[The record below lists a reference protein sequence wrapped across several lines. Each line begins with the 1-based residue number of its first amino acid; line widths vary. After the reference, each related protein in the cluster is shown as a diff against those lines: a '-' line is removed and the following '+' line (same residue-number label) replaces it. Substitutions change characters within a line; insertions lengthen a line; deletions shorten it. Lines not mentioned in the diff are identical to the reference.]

1 MVNKKE
7 APMPASHRPALLALA
22 AALALCAC
30 NTSASPQSSS
40 AQNTSGQNTSS
51 QSAGAQT
58 SGSQPLSCAG
68 PSDTACGP
76 EAYCKADAQAATAGR
91 CAPKPQACPMIFHP
105 VCGADGRT
113 YPNSCHAERAGVNL
127 AHSGACEK

>member
-1 MVNKKE
+1 
-7 APMPASHRPALLALA
+7 MPASHRTALFALA

-30 NTSASPQSSS
+30 NSNANPQNASPQNTA
-40 AQNTSGQNTSS
+40 AQN
-51 QSAGAQT
+51 AGT
-58 SGSQPLSCAG
+58 QPARAPETPLACAG

-76 EAYCKADAQAATAGR
+76 EAYCKADNQSNAAGR
-91 CAPKPQACPMIFHP
+91 CAPKPQACPMIYHP

-113 YPNSCHAERAGVNL
+113 YPNACHAERAGVNL